1 LPKNPLKYFIYFF
14 IESSSCKTWLKKV
27 HRKWTYD
34 DDHAAAGATILCEF
48 WLAHSFKDSFPPHLI
63 SNNLK
68 EFFEMGERIFLFFFF
83 WVAEGNQIWNGIE

>member
-1 LPKNPLKYFIYFF
+1 MNLNTTSCCQKTHYIYLFIYLLNHHHV
-14 IESSSCKTWLKKV
+14 KRWKKV

-34 DDHAAAGATILCEF
+34 DDHAAAAGSTILREF

-68 EFFEMGERIFLFFFF
+68 EFFEMGERIFVSL
-83 WVAEGNQIWNGIE
+83 GS